1 MDENGSE
8 TSKGKTRGF
17 TNFEIDLIYYINNNI
32 EKKGKLELLNFNYD
46 YKKILYEEITYSFCF
61 FLKRIQKEQNE
72 LTDIDLGESTI
83 IESEFLDIK
92 PININF
98 DYIRYFDGDGWI
110 LLEEDDVIQ
119 LNNNLNYNILKY

>member
-1 MDENGSE
+1 MDEKGLK

-32 EKKGKLELLNFNYD
+32 EKQGKLKLLNFNYD
-46 YKKILYEEITYSFCF
+46 DKKILYEEITYSFYF
-61 FLKRIQKEQNE
+61 FLKGIQKEQNE
-72 LTDIDLGESTI
+72 QTYIDSGESTI

-98 DYIRYFDGDGWI
+98 EYIRYFDGDGWI

-119 LNNNLNYNILKY
+119 LKNTLN